1 MERTDNAVLASSEGV
16 FNNFDALVPGL
27 QMILVDVL
35 VSDWLKMAAVERRF
49 SEAWIANEQN
59 ELKLGLGRC

>member
-16 FNNFDALVPGL
+16 FNSFDALVPGL

-35 VSDWLKMAAVERRF
+35 VSDWLKMAAVER
-49 SEAWIANEQN
+49 
-59 ELKLGLGRC
+59 